1 MNQTVRTIQ
10 VGLVDGKPA
19 VTFVYDNDTSHTVIF
34 SLTIAKSLGWNLA
47 SLCERLEKHAQDQ
60 CPGDGTSVGDGC
72 SVGIQ
77 PPKEE

>member
-10 VGLVDGKPA
+10 VGLAGGKPA
-19 VTFVYDNDTSHTVIF
+19 VTLTYDNDTSHTIIF
-34 SLTIAKSLGWNLA
+34 SRTIAESLSWNLA
-47 SLCERLEKHAQDQ
+47 SLCERLKASAE
-60 CPGDGTSVGDGC
+60 PPFGDSTSVGDGC